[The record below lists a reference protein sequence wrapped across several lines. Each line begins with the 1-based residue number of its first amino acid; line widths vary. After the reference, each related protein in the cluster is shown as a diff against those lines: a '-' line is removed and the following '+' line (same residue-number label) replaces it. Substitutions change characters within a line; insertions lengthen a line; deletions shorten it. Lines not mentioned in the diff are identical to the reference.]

1 MSILVTGCS
10 GYIGTELCR
19 RFEADKS
26 IKKIIGIDLSDPK
39 EHFKKLSFYK
49 RDCCEN
55 LEDIFISNS
64 IKVVI
69 HLVFVMNPLHNKETM
84 YRINVKSL
92 ENILEYVQYHNIK
105 RVVVTS
111 SGTAYGAYPNNPDR
125 ISEKMPIRGHA
136 YQYSNDKRIV
146 EEKLMKFQYENSA
159 VDIVIARPAVIC
171 GPHIGNFISRY
182 VTKLFVP
189 LVKNSSA
196 RIQFLHEEDAANAL
210 YTLVNE
216 APSGAY
222 NLGPEETLT
231 QDEVVSI
238 TGKIPLRIGPK
249 ILRFMNSIGW
259 FLRFKFLT
267 EVPSS
272 MLDFIE
278 FSWVVDGTKIERHT
292 SFRYKYSSAD
302 AIHGFIQKRTN

>member
-1 MSILVTGCS
+1 MNILITGSS

-19 RFEADKS
+19 RFETDKS
-26 IKKIIGIDLSDPK
+26 IKKIIGVDLSDPK
-39 EHFKKLSFYK
+39 ENFNKLSFYK

-55 LEDIFISNS
+55 LEDIFSDHS
-64 IKVVI
+64 IETII
-69 HLVFVMNPLHNKETM
+69 HLVFALNPMHNKKTM

-92 ENILEYVQYHNIK
+92 ENILEYIQYHNIK
-105 RVVVTS
+105 RLVVTS
-111 SGTAYGAYPNNPDR
+111 SGTAYGAYPNNPDS
-125 ISEKMPIRGHA
+125 ISENMPIRGHR

-146 EEKLMKFQYENSA
+146 EEKLMKFQDENSD

-182 VTKLFVP
+182 VTKPFVP
-189 LVKNSSA
+189 LINNSSA
-196 RIQFLHEEDAANAL
+196 RVQLLHEEDAANAL
-210 YTLVNE
+210 YALVNE
-216 APSGAY
+216 APRGAY

-231 QDEVVSI
+231 QDELVSI
-238 TGKIPLRIGPK
+238 TGKIPLRFGPK

-259 FLRFKFLT
+259 LLRLKILT

-278 FSWVVDGTKIERHT
+278 FSWVVNGSKIERHT
-292 SFRYKYSSAD
+292 SFRYKYTSTD
-302 AIHGFIQKRTN
+302 AINGFMEKRIN